1 MKKRYKVLI
10 AILAILVIVRLALPT
25 IVKNYL
31 NDLLENI
38 EGYTGHVEDV
48 DLALYRGAYR
58 IDSLAIYSTTQ
69 DLGRP
74 FFATDAIDLS
84 LSWSDIFKGK
94 IVGKVILE
102 QPQLNFV
109 AVQSEEDT
117 MATGENVDWTEQIKS
132 LLPISIN
139 LFQIK
144 NGRVE
149 YLDDFSEPKVDIYL
163 RSINFSVENIRNTD
177 DDTNPLPSPYSL
189 SAVSI
194 GEGNLNATGKA
205 NLLKELPDFD
215 LDLKF
220 EKADLTAFNEF
231 FKAYAWFDFERG
243 DFNLYSEM
251 ALVDS
256 TLEGYVKPLLNDV
269 KVLDWKNEEEG
280 FFNKVYQGIVGGA
293 TEVLENQREDQT
305 ATRVEISGTI
315 SNSSVGVFSSI
326 VELLKNAFIKPLQKD
341 LEKRIVVRGRKI
353 IDENKSGKIDKPGKK
368 KKSKKEKE

>member
-1 MKKRYKVLI
+1 MKKRYKI
-10 AILAILVIVRLALPT
+10 ILAVLVILILVRLALPT

-38 EGYTGHVEDV
+38 EGYTGQVEDV

-94 IVGKVILE
+94 IVGEVILE

-109 AVQSEEDT
+109 AVESEKDS
-117 MATGENVDWTEQIKS
+117 MATGENVDWTEQIRS
-132 LLPISIN
+132 LIPISIN

-144 NGRVE
+144 NGRVT
-149 YLDDFSEPKVDIYL
+149 YFDDFTEPKVDIYL
-163 RSINFSVENIRNTD
+163 RSINFSVENIRNM
-177 DDTNPLPSPYSL
+177 DDTDNPLPSPYTL

-194 GEGNLNATGKA
+194 GEGNLHATGKA
-205 NLLKELPDFD
+205 NLLKEIPDFD
-215 LDLKF
+215 LDFKF

-256 TLEGYVKPLLNDV
+256 TMEGYFKPLLNDV
-269 KVLDWKNEEEG
+269 KVLDWKNEDEG
-280 FFNKVYQGIVGGA
+280 FFNKIYQGIVGGA

-305 ATRVEISGTI
+305 ATRVQFSGTL
-315 SNSSVGVFSSI
+315 SNTSVGVFSSI
-326 VELLKNAFIKPLQKD
+326 IELLKNAFIKPLQKD
-341 LEKRIVVRGRKI
+341 LEKRIVVRGKRI
-353 IDENKSGKIDKPGKK
+353 IEEDQSGKKGKAG
-368 KKSKKEKE
+368 KKSKN